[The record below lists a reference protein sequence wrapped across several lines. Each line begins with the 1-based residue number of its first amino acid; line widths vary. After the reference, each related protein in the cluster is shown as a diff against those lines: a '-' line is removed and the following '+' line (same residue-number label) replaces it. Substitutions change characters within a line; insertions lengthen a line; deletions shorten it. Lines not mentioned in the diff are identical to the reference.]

1 MTGVI
6 GLLVSGVSGELAR
19 EGEFPELVAD
29 HVFSNEDRKVRLSV
43 VYAEGVSDELRND
56 GTVAGPSLDDG
67 LLAGSVEL
75 LDLAEEACVD
85 VGSLLEGAGHTVAV

>member
-56 GTVAGPSLDDG
+56 GTVAGPGLDDG

-75 LDLAEEACVD
+75 FDLREEAFVD
-85 VGSLLEGAGHTVAV
+85 VGSLLEGTGHTLEI